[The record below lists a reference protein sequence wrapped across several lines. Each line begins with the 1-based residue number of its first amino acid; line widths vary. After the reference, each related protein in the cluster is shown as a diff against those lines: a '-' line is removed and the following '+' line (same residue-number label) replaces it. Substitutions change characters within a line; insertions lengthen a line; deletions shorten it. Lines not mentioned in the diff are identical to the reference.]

1 MIIQPGVEQ
10 PSVASMI
17 ELARTNSIRRVDIE
31 LQDSTGA
38 LVDIDATLGAGGEP
52 NGVLDLEI
60 TDVGG
65 MSIYKESYYPPTMG
79 VLEPRLKKAAP
90 GRYYI
95 DLGKVPHETDNPQAL
110 LFNWHSRQNVT
121 AEEVYRTQVV
131 EVVSPRI
138 LSLLPSLRLLI
149 DKTVKPNLP
158 EKYCFIGYTD
168 GMLILFL
175 KLGLA
180 KINEYE
186 PYPVWGH
193 IDHFPIELYSNILLR
208 AALFQGITSQT
219 LFSIDT
225 DVPQFS
231 DSGHSFVL
239 QHATPLAAFLDRL
252 RDELDKSV
260 PNLKRKFVNSGTI
273 SVEMRMDLAFS
284 MMLASA
290 PYGSLFRNIWAAM

>member
-1 MIIQPGVEQ
+1 MIIQPGAEQ
-10 PSVASMI
+10 PSVSNMI
-17 ELARTNSIRRVDIE
+17 ELARTNSIRRVDVE

-38 LVDIDATLGAGGEP
+38 LVDIDATLEPTGDSRGA
-52 NGVLDLEI
+52 LDLEI
-60 TDVGG
+60 TNVGG
-65 MSIYKESYYPPTMG
+65 QSLYQESFWPPSPS
-79 VLEPRLKKAAP
+79 VLTPRLKKAST

-95 DLGKVPHETDNPQAL
+95 DLGTVASETTCPQAL
-110 LFNWHSRQNVT
+110 LFNWHSRQSLLT
-121 AEEVYRTQVV
+121 EDVYRTQVV

-168 GMLILFL
+168 GMLIMFL
-175 KLGLA
+175 KMGLH

-186 PYPVWGH
+186 PYP
-193 IDHFPIELYSNILLR
+193 IFENLEYFPIETYSNILLR

-239 QHATPLAAFLDRL
+239 QHAQPLAAFLATL

-260 PNLKRKFVNSGTI
+260 PNFKRKFVNSGTI
-273 SVEMRMDLAFS
+273 SVEMRMDMAFS

-290 PYGSLFRNIWAAM
+290 PYGSLFRNIWSAM

>member
-1 MIIQPGVEQ
+1 
-10 PSVASMI
+10 MI
-17 ELARTNSIRRVDIE
+17 ELARTNSVRRVDIE

-38 LVDIDATLGAGGEP
+38 LVDIDATPGPGGEP

-65 MSIYKESYYPPTMG
+65 MSIYKESYYPPTLS
-79 VLEPRLKKAAP
+79 VLEPRIKKAAP

-110 LFNWHSRQNVT
+110 LFNWHSRQSLLS
-121 AEEVYRTQVV
+121 EEVYRTQVV

-175 KLGLA
+175 KMGLS

-273 SVEMRMDLAFS
+273 SIEMRCDLAFS
-284 MMLASA
+284 MMLSSA
-290 PYGSLFRNIWAAM
+290 PYGSLFRNLWAAM

>member
-1 MIIQPGVEQ
+1 
-10 PSVASMI
+10 MI

-65 MSIYKESYYPPTMG
+65 MSIYKESYYPPPMG
-79 VLEPRLKKAAP
+79 VLEPRIKKAAP

-175 KLGLA
+175 KLGLY

-186 PYPVWGH
+186 PYPVWEKL
-193 IDHFPIELYSNILLR
+193 DYFPIELYASILLR
-208 AALFQGITSQT
+208 AALYQGITSQL

-239 QHATPLAAFLDRL
+239 QHATPLAAFLNTL
-252 RDELDKSV
+252 SSELDKSV

-273 SVEMRMDLAFS
+273 SIEMRMDMAFS
-284 MMLASA
+284 MLLASA
-290 PYGSLFRNIWAAM
+290 PNGSLFRNMWQAG

>member
-38 LVDIDATLGAGGEP
+38 LVDIDDTLGSGGEP
-52 NGVLDLEI
+52 NGTLDLEI

-65 MSIYKESYYPPTMG
+65 MSIYKESYFPPTMG
-79 VLEPRLKKAAP
+79 VLEPRIKKAAP

-131 EVVSPRI
+131 EIVSPRT
-138 LSLLPSLRLLI
+138 LSILPSLRLLI

-168 GMLILFL
+168 GMLIMFL
-175 KLGLA
+175 KLGLS
-180 KINEYE
+180 KINEYQ
-186 PYPVWGH
+186 PYPLWAKL
-193 IDHFPIELYSNILLR
+193 DYFPIEAYSSILLR
-208 AALFQGITSQT
+208 AALYQGITSQT

-239 QHATPLAAFLDRL
+239 QHATPLAAFLNTL

-260 PNLKRKFVNSGTI
+260 PAFKRHFINSGTI
-273 SVEMRMDLAFS
+273 SVEMRVDMAFS
-284 MMLASA
+284 YMLSAA
-290 PYGSLFRNIWAAM
+290 PYGSLFRNMFMAG

>member
-1 MIIQPGVEQ
+1 MIIQPGAEQ
-10 PSVASMI
+10 PSVSNMI
-17 ELARTNSIRRVDIE
+17 ELARTNSIRRVDVE

-38 LVDIDATLGAGGEP
+38 LIDIEETMTAGGEP
-52 NGVLDLEI
+52 SGALDLEV

-65 MSIYKESYYPPTMG
+65 RVIYAESYWPKPLAP
-79 VLEPRLKKAAP
+79 LEPRIKKVAT
-90 GRYYI
+90 GKFCL
-95 DLGKVPHETDNPQAL
+95 DLGKAPHETDNAQAI
-110 LFNWHSRQNVT
+110 LFNWHSRQNAA
-121 AEEVYRTQVV
+121 AEDVYRTQVV

-138 LSLLPSLRLLI
+138 LSLLPALRLLI

-168 GMLILFL
+168 GMLVMFL
-175 KLGLA
+175 KLGLH

-186 PYPVWGH
+186 PYPLFAKL
-193 IDHFPIELYSNILLR
+193 DYFPIEEYSNILLR
-208 AALFQGITSQT
+208 AALYQGITSQT

-239 QHATPLAAFLDRL
+239 QHATPLAAFMDRL
-252 RDELDKSV
+252 RSELDESV
-260 PNLKRKFVNSGTI
+260 PNFKRKFVNSGTI
-273 SVEMRMDLAFS
+273 SVEMRIDLAFS

-290 PYGSLFRNIWAAM
+290 PYGSLFRNVWAAM